1 MHKFNDFK
9 YIIVLI
15 SSSSS
20 SSSISALGLFF
31 VNPILG
37 FLGLIHAQPVTE
49 SIIMFFAIS
58 SLWKNI
64 KNIEK
69 QSQLSVKEDK

>member
-15 SSSSS
+15 SS

-58 SLWKNI
+58 FLWKNI

>member
-15 SSSSS
+15 SS

-49 SIIMFFAIS
+49 SIIMFFVIS

>member
-20 SSSISALGLFF
+20 ISALGLFF
-31 VNPILG
+31 VNPIIG

>member
-15 SSSSS
+15 SC

>member
-15 SSSSS
+15 SSS

>member
-20 SSSISALGLFF
+20 ISALGLFL

>member
-15 SSSSS
+15 SSSS

-49 SIIMFFAIS
+49 SIIMFFVIS

>member
-15 SSSSS
+15 SS

>member
-20 SSSISALGLFF
+20 ISALGLFF
-31 VNPILG
+31 VTPILG

>member
-15 SSSSS
+15 SSSI
-20 SSSISALGLFF
+20 SISALGLFF

>member
-1 MHKFNDFK
+1 M
-9 YIIVLI
+9 I
-15 SSSSS
+15 
-20 SSSISALGLFF
+20 
-31 VNPILG
+31 
-37 FLGLIHAQPVTE
+37 LGLIHAQPVTE

>member
-15 SSSSS
+15 S

-58 SLWKNI
+58 FLWKNI

>member
-15 SSSSS
+15 SSSS

>member
-15 SSSSS
+15 SS

-58 SLWKNI
+58 SLWENI